1 MMAAQDGGM
10 SPRAPAGAS
19 SASPASS
26 RSRPEAISGD
36 RSRLLNALPSHEEAR
51 DVRINVLN
59 TSVQGARNAG
69 TTGLLLAVSALISI
83 PQVIAATVIMAMF
96 WNDPELASCSRVK
109 YWTLVQ
115 TLHQFFTVI
124 VEWIVYKSMDGSVRN
139 SAVTSWL
146 ASPGVKS
153 ALNSIKYSLELL
165 GLFWFLVGNM
175 WIISD
180 EEHSSTK
187 AGGHLYN
194 MAFAMI
200 TICYIKI
207 FLPCLILVALLPIVC
222 FCLPCL
228 IRLLNRMQ
236 DPMRGKGAAAE
247 IIAKLPSA
255 PYVPSMFPDEDA
267 SCCICLNEYVR
278 DQTVRVLHCKHH
290 FHQACVDEWL
300 VVNATCPTCRKS
312 IDPNEAPPRQPD
324 DVNLIV

>member
-1 MMAAQDGGM
+1 MTEEGLRNDL
-10 SPRAPAGAS
+10 SPRAPTVAQT
-19 SASPASS
+19 ASPTSS
-26 RSRPEAISGD
+26 RFGTESITGD
-36 RSRLLNALPSHEEAR
+36 RSRLLNALPSHEEVR
-51 DVRINVLN
+51 DVRLNVLN

-69 TTGLLLAVSALISI
+69 STWLLLVASAVINI
-83 PQVIAATVIMAMF
+83 PQVVASAVIMGMY
-96 WNDPELASCSRVK
+96 WNDPELANCNRLK
-109 YWTLVQ
+109 YWTLVH
-115 TLHQFFTVI
+115 TLHLFFTVV
-124 VEWIVYKSMDGSVRN
+124 VEWVVYKTT
-139 SAVTSWL
+139 AVAPDDHSHATVPWATSP
-146 ASPGVKS
+146 AVKS

-194 MAFAMI
+194 MAFAMV
-200 TICYIKI
+200 TICYAKI

-236 DPMRGKGAAAE
+236 DPMRGKGATA
-247 IIAKLPSA
+247 
-255 PYVPSMFPDEDA
+255 EDA
-267 SCCICLNEYVR
+267 SCCICLNEYIH
-278 DQTVRVLHCKHH
+278 DQTLRVLPCKHH

-300 VVNATCPTCRKS
+300 VVNATCPTCRTS
-312 IDPNEAPPRQPD
+312 IDPNEGAVPRHDPPA